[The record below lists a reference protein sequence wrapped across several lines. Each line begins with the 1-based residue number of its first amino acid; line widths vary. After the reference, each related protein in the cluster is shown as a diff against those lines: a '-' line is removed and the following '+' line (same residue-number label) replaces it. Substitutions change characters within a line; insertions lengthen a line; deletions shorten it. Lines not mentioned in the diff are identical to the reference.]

1 MTSHDNR
8 RSVMGS
14 PGHEF
19 GPHLSHQDAM
29 RRLTA
34 LSSGCKSCAN
44 DVQRR
49 PADLDRARPQP
60 MPKLRH
66 YPMVQEGNHSPQ
78 QESVGGMPIS
88 PPAKSLASPPTSPL
102 VSFWGAFFDTTN
114 STTSVFAQNQKLGMP
129 FLSIN
134 DI

>member
-8 RSVMGS
+8 R

-34 LSSGCKSCAN
+34 LSSGCKSCTN
-44 DVQRR
+44 DAQHR
-49 PADLDRARPQP
+49 PADLDRARSQP

-66 YPMVQEGNHSPQ
+66 YPMVQAGHHSPLQ

-88 PPAKSLASPPTSPL
+88 PPAKFLASPPTSPL

-129 FLSIN
+129 LLSIS
-134 DI
+134 DM